1 MSGLEGDGEAG
12 IRLAQGNSAENRRQ
26 GYWHDRCKVGV
37 RKNEMDSKAKLRQT
51 ARMTQTTSLG
61 LFAAALALLPV
72 HAAGEADVRTAQIA
86 EEGSAISWGHAV
98 GVIDKPLDE
107 VLPVVL
113 DYANYVHFMPHFTK
127 SKVLAQRGSRA
138 MVYMEV
144 SVASGTFT
152 LWGQLKLSEA
162 APEGGSRVIE
172 ARLVDGNMDAF
183 SATWRLSPVDRG
195 ARTEVDFKIYVDP
208 DMPLPSSV
216 FSRENER
223 AAGNTVRALRSRVF
237 TTAERS

>member
-1 MSGLEGDGEAG
+1 MNQM
-12 IRLAQGNSAENRRQ
+12 I
-26 GYWHDRCKVGV
+26 
-37 RKNEMDSKAKLRQT
+37 
-51 ARMTQTTSLG
+51 SLG
-61 LFAAALALLPV
+61 LLAAALVLAAYPV
-72 HAAGEADVRTAQIA
+72 HAAGEADVRTTQLIK
-86 EEGSAISWGHAV
+86 EGSAISWGRAV
-98 GVIDKPLDE
+98 GVIENPIDE

-113 DYANYVHFMPHFTK
+113 DYANYVHFMPNFTK

-152 LWGQLKLSEA
+152 LWGQLKMAEG
-162 APEGGSRVIE
+162 APDGETRVIE
-172 ARLVDGNMDAF
+172 AQLLDGNMHAF
-183 SATWRLSPVDRG
+183 SATWRLTPVDGG

-223 AAGNTVRALRSRVF
+223 AAGNTVRALRTRV
-237 TTAERS
+237 TETAARS